1 MASSIHVRDASS
13 DDVAIIAEFNSRLA
27 EESEHKRLDPN
38 VIQRGVA
45 RGMARPEQCRYFLA
59 EIDGQVIGQTMIT
72 FEWTDWRDGILYW
85 LQSVFVRPEYRGQG
99 VFRALFDHVMQT
111 AKADPD
117 ARGMRL
123 YVERE
128 NTAALATYGRLGMQP
143 SGHLLYEID
152 WSGAV
157 RDK

>member
-1 MASSIHVRDASS
+1 MATILVRDAGP
-13 DDVAIIAEFNSRLA
+13 DDVAVIAEFNSRLA
-27 EESEHKRLDPN
+27 EESEHKRLDPQ
-38 VIQRGVA
+38 VIERGVA
-45 RGMARPEQCRYFLA
+45 RGMARPGQCRYFLA
-59 EIDGQVIGQTMIT
+59 EIDGQVVGQTMIT
-72 FEWTDWRDGILYW
+72 FEWTDWRDGVLYW
-85 LQSVFVRPEYRGQG
+85 LQSVFVRHEYRGRG

-111 AKADPD
+111 AKTDPD
-117 ARGMRL
+117 ARGIRL

-128 NTAALATYGRLGMQP
+128 NAAALATYGRLGMQP